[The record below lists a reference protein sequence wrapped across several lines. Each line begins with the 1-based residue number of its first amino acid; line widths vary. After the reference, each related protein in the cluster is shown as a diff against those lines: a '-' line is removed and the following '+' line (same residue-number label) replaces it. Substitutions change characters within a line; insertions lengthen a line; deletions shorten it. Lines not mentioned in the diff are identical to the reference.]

1 MSGMP
6 FLPPR
11 APCRACAA
19 MTIWTVHFPDVATK
33 GNALP
38 RVIPEQFSI
47 PASLLGPL
55 WLGMRQAVLP
65 AMILLAGWMLLI
77 AFLPSL
83 WWGPVFVGLMVAQG
97 LFAQDLRRWSL
108 TLSGY
113 RLAGVVAAADIDTAL
128 SMALTRMHRME
139 EKQQAVH
146 PVVGE
151 QTI

>member
-1 MSGMP
+1 
-6 FLPPR
+6 
-11 APCRACAA
+11 
-19 MTIWTVHFPDVATK
+19 MTIWTVHFPDPATK

-47 PASLLGPL
+47 PATLLGPL

-65 AMILLAGWMLLI
+65 AMILLAGWMLLV
-77 AFLPSL
+77 AFLPPL
-83 WWGPVFVGLMVAQG
+83 WQGPVFAGLMVAQG

-113 RLAGVVAAADIDTAL
+113 RLAGVLVAADADTAL
-128 SMALTRMHRME
+128 SMALARMHRMK
-139 EKQQAVH
+139 EKQQAAH
-146 PVVGE
+146 PTLRE

>member
-1 MSGMP
+1 
-6 FLPPR
+6 
-11 APCRACAA
+11 
-19 MTIWTVHFPDVATK
+19 MTIWTVHFPDPATK
-33 GNALP
+33 GKALP

-47 PASLLGPL
+47 PATLLGPL

-83 WWGPVFVGLMVAQG
+83 WQAPVFAGLMVAQG

-113 RLAGVVAAADIDTAL
+113 RLAGVLVAADADTAL
-128 SMALTRMHRME
+128 STALARMHRME

-146 PVVGE
+146 PVLGE